1 MVRRGAVDRRGLAS
15 GGELKSQA
23 TTVFLVDDD
32 PGVVRDL
39 SRSLRTAGHN
49 VRRFRSSRDFL
60 AEHDLTTP
68 GCAVLGFTMPG
79 LSGLEL
85 QNALATSGNQ
95 RPIIFMSRNADIA
108 SGVQAMKRGA
118 VDFLTKPVKERALL
132 AAVQH
137 AIERDRQMREIWAEL
152 RSIAGHL
159 ATLTPREL
167 EVFHHLVSG
176 RRNKQIAQDLG
187 TVEKTIKVHR
197 CSVMKKMG
205 ARSLPDLVRMAI

>member
-1 MVRRGAVDRRGLAS
+1 MGAASRRDAESIELCSTCPDTPSEWGRTIVRRGAVDRRWFAS

-49 VRRFRSSRDFL
+49 VRSFLSSRDFL

-68 GCAVLGFTMPG
+68 GWAVLGFAMPG

-95 RPIIFMSRNADIA
+95 RHIIFMSRNADIA
-108 SGVQAMKRGA
+108 SSVQAMKRGA
-118 VDFLTKPVKERALL
+118 VDFLMKPVKERALF
-132 AAVQH
+132 AAVQY
-137 AIERDRQMREIWAEL
+137 AIERDRQ
-152 RSIAGHL
+152 IAIYGPSCAPL
-159 ATLTPREL
+159 PATWPR
-167 EVFHHLVSG
+167 
-176 RRNKQIAQDLG
+176 
-187 TVEKTIKVHR
+187 
-197 CSVMKKMG
+197 
-205 ARSLPDLVRMAI
+205 